1 MGDVRLLPRAEQRRE
16 HLQRQLDA
24 LKTQRDR
31 NVLGQFATPG
41 PLATEV
47 VKSARALLGT
57 PSDKTA
63 FMDPAFG
70 TGAFYSALL
79 EVFRA
84 DSLGTARGFEIDP
97 HYGRPASSL
106 WEGTRLRLD
115 LCDFTSQRPADD
127 DLVDLLI
134 CNPPYVRH
142 HHIEH
147 RMKRRL
153 AGEVQRS
160 LRIRVSGLA
169 GLYVYFMLVGHRWL
183 KPQAL
188 SVWLV
193 PSEFMDV
200 NYGSALKD
208 YLLDR
213 VDLIRIHRFDPA
225 EVQFGDAM
233 VSSAVVWFWNRRP
246 AGDAPEF
253 TFGGSI
259 ALPRVRRRIDRSVL
273 RGDPKWTRHPGAADA
288 GSVARASVSTAPN
301 GAPKMRCGDGPSLA
315 DLFVV
320 KRGLVTGAN
329 RFFVLTEAQARASRI
344 SSRFLRPVLPSPR
357 HLQTDVVKADPDGVP
372 DIGKRLF
379 LFDCRVPQEEL
390 ERTEPTTAAYVKQG
404 EAAGADRGYLASR
417 RDPWYAQEHREPAP
431 FLSTYMGRSLEG
443 RPPFRIILNQSKAVA
458 TNVYLM
464 LYPKT
469 PPLSKAIRFAD
480 GRELVWRALC
490 RTMEAEWPRS
500 GRVYGGG
507 LHKVEP
513 GELGRL
519 PADRLI
525 DVCPEAGRAAVRQP
539 TLL

>member
-1 MGDVRLLPRAEQRRE
+1 MTRAEQQRE
-16 HLQRQLDA
+16 HLQAQMDA
-24 LKTQRDR
+24 VKTQRDR
-31 NVLGQFATPG
+31 NQLGQYATPG

-47 VKSARALLGT
+47 VKSARALLRT
-57 PSDKTA
+57 PHRRLS

-79 EVFRA
+79 EVFRR
-84 DSLGTARGFEIDP
+84 DSIGAARGFEIDP
-97 HYGRPASSL
+97 HYGRPAL
-106 WEGTRLRLD
+106 AVWEETGLRLD
-115 LCDFTSQRPADD
+115 LCDFTSQRPDD
-127 DLVDLLI
+127 SGELVDLMI

-153 AGEVQRS
+153 ATEVKRT

-169 GLYVYFMLVGHRWL
+169 GLYVYFMLVSHQWL

-188 SVWLV
+188 SVWLI

-208 YLLDR
+208 YLLNR
-213 VDLIRIHRFDPA
+213 VDLVHIHRFDPR
-225 EVQFGDAM
+225 EVQFGDAL

-259 ALPRVRRRIDRSVL
+259 AAPNIRRRIDRNVL
-273 RGDPKWTRHPGAADA
+273 RDEPKWTRHP
-288 GSVARASVSTAPN
+288 RAVDTGSTA
-301 GAPKMRCGDGPSLA
+301 DGLTLA
-315 DLFVV
+315 DLFVI

-329 RFFVLTEAQARASRI
+329 RFFILTEVQARASGI

-357 HLQTDVVKADPDGVP
+357 HLRTDVVEADPNGVP

-379 LFDCRVPQEEL
+379 LFDCRMPREEL
-390 ERTEPTTAAYVKQG
+390 DRTEPTAAAYVKQG
-404 EAAGADRGYLASR
+404 EAVGTDQGYLASR

-431 FLSTYMGRSLEG
+431 FLSTYMGRSAEG
-443 RPPFRIILNQSKAVA
+443 GPPFRIILNKSKAVA

-469 PPLSKAIRFAD
+469 PLSKATRSAAARD
-480 GRELVWRALC
+480 LVWHALR
-490 RTMEAEWPRS
+490 RTMEAEWTRS
-500 GRVYGGG
+500 GRVYSGG

-525 DVCPEAGRAAVRQP
+525 EVCPEARRDVVRQP
-539 TLL
+539 VLL